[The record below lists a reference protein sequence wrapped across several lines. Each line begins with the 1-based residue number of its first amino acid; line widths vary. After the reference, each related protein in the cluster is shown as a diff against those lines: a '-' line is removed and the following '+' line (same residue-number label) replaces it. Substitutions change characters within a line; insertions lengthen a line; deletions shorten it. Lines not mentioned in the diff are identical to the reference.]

1 MLPGEAP
8 HTWAS
13 ELGWQRGRPC
23 CAAPGLVLCCCSPL
37 PHPRPLTCRCRPPT
51 PPHLVGRA
59 AMSSTTLSAAPCR
72 AGCTASRRCW
82 SGCWAGRATL
92 RTTRR
97 WCVCVSG
104 WVWLCALDSAC
115 GAVCAGPAGW
125 VLRGVSWLSVTAHTD
140 SHAPGHTQP
149 AHRHKQPHLHP
160 HPHPHPQHRHMNVLR
175 ESGDAFDHITSMK
188 CALWLAAQ
196 QHALCAAVG

>member
-1 MLPGEAP
+1 M
-8 HTWAS
+8 
-13 ELGWQRGRPC
+13 
-23 CAAPGLVLCCCSPL
+23 
-37 PHPRPLTCRCRPPT
+37 
-51 PPHLVGRA
+51 
-59 AMSSTTLSAAPCR
+59 
-72 AGCTASRRCW
+72 
-82 SGCWAGRATL
+82 
-92 RTTRR
+92 
-97 WCVCVSG
+97 CVSE

-188 CALWLAAQ
+188 CALWLAWLRSSML
-196 QHALCAAVG
+196 HALPMVDAIGWVACLAMCH